1 MRFDLRSFHR
11 SIPFSDRIP
20 ALLAVLCLGLGL
32 GLVSGCASSV
42 SSAAVGRDLKKRVE
56 SFQSN
61 AVRVRGARLVQ
72 SKVVARFYE
81 ARGYEPAWPT
91 NAKRD
96 DVLKAIRAIE
106 RDGLD
111 PRDYH
116 ADTLEALMREGGDA
130 DPVRAADLDLLLTD
144 AVAGMIDHVRYGR
157 VRPVSL
163 NAAWN
168 VDPREEAPGLD
179 TVLARI
185 ADAGSVA
192 EAIEAEKPRHF
203 IYTGLVGALA
213 RLREIES
220 KGGWPTVPAGKS
232 LKPGVSD
239 RRVPRIRAR
248 LTATGELD
256 GIGPTDSLV
265 YDTRLQKA
273 VELFQSRHRLDA
285 TGVVD
290 KSTVE
295 AMNVSVDHRIAQV
308 RVNLERA
315 RWVVGG
321 LDDDFLLVNL
331 PAFKA
336 YLIRGGKNV
345 WETRTQIGKEA
356 RQTPIFRANMRT
368 VVFNPDWTVPP
379 TILAEDVL
387 EGMKKGENTIA
398 QKQLTI
404 IDAEGREVSPGSID
418 WGSATPENF
427 PYTLRQPP
435 GEDNALGRVKFLF
448 PNKYSI
454 YLHDTPRQELFEAD
468 RRTFSSGCIRVEN
481 ALDLANQLLSGQ
493 DGWGPAKI
501 EDALATGKTQ
511 NIPIEH
517 TIPVLIVYW
526 TVSVGA
532 SGEIRYMRDVYDLD
546 RPVLAAMNGR
556 A

>member
-1 MRFDLRSFHR
+1 M
-11 SIPFSDRIP
+11 
-20 ALLAVLCLGLGL
+20 
-32 GLVSGCASSV
+32 
-42 SSAAVGRDLKKRVE
+42 E
-56 SFQSN
+56 
-61 AVRVRGARLVQ
+61 
-72 SKVVARFYE
+72 E
-81 ARGYEPAWPT
+81 
-91 NAKRD
+91 
-96 DVLKAIRAIE
+96 
-106 RDGLD
+106 
-111 PRDYH
+111 
-116 ADTLEALMREGGDA
+116 GDA
-130 DPVRAADLDLLLTD
+130 DPERAADLELLLTD
-144 AVAGMIDHVRYGR
+144 AVAGMLDHVRYGR

-163 NAAWN
+163 NATWN

-179 TVLARI
+179 TVLTRI
-185 ADAGSVA
+185 AESASVA

-220 KGGWPTVPAGKS
+220 QGGWPTVPAGKA
-232 LKPGVSD
+232 LKAGASD
-239 RRVPRIRAR
+239 RRVPRLRAR
-248 LTATGELD
+248 LSVTGELE
-256 GIGPTDSLV
+256 GGATSDSLL
-265 YDTRLQKA
+265 YDAHLQKA
-273 VELFQSRHRLDA
+273 VELFQARHRLEP

-290 KSTVE
+290 KITVE

-315 RWVVGG
+315 RWVLGG
-321 LDDDFLLVNL
+321 LDNDFLLVNL

-336 YLIRGGKNV
+336 YLIRDGKNV

-356 RQTPIFRANMRT
+356 RQTPTFRANMRT

-387 EGMKKGENTIA
+387 EGMRKGENTIA

-404 IDAEGREVSPGSID
+404 IDKDGREVSPGSID
-418 WGSATPENF
+418 WDSATPENF

-435 GEDNALGRVKFLF
+435 GDDNALGRVKFLF

-481 ALDLANQLLSGQ
+481 ALDLADRLLTGQ

-501 EDALATGKTQ
+501 QDALATGKTQ
-511 NIPIEH
+511 NIAIEH

-546 RPVLAAMNGR
+546 RPLLAAMNGR